1 MRLSQTA
8 ELMRRYAEKRL
19 EEEKEIKEL
28 VQLVADG
35 HKNTKAAKER
45 LQEMK
50 KQIGVI
56 LFS

>member
-8 ELMRRYAEKRL
+8 ELMRRYTEKCL
-19 EEEKEIKEL
+19 EEEKEMKEL